1 MTPRE
6 RWQAVFSERSPD
18 RIPCDF
24 WGTAEV
30 TSRLLTDLHCA
41 SERELWE
48 RLGVDKLIF
57 LAPRHPRET
66 VHTWHIPSQFEVWH
80 VGVKKVSYAGGN
92 YVEDVNH
99 PLADAQSVSD
109 IEQFDWPDPSEWD
122 TSDVHAKCKEW
133 SDYPVT
139 GATHEP
145 FYLYSRLRG
154 LERALQDLAESPEI
168 AEAALERI
176 CSIHEAIVR
185 RVLEEAAGRI
195 DFILVAEDM
204 GTQNSLLMSPATF
217 RRILKPRMAR
227 MIELVHA
234 YGARAFHHDDG
245 AIRPLIPDLIEIG
258 IDVLNPI
265 QWRCPGMER
274 EGLAR
279 DFGPELVFHGAVDN
293 QWTLPYGTPQDV
305 RREVAENIRIFS
317 NCRGYIVAPC
327 HNIQINTPTEN
338 IVALYEAVHE
348 FEEVG

>member
-1 MTPRE
+1 
-6 RWQAVFSERSPD
+6 
-18 RIPCDF
+18 
-24 WGTAEV
+24 
-30 TSRLLTDLHCA
+30 LTDLGCA
-41 SERELWE
+41 SERDLWE

-80 VGVKKVSYAGGN
+80 VGIKTVSYGGGI
-92 YVEDVNH
+92 YVEDVTH
-99 PLADAQSVSD
+99 PLAEARSVSD
-109 IEQFDWPDPSEWD
+109 IEQFDWPDPNAWD

-133 SDYPVT
+133 SDYPII

-154 LERALQDLAESPEI
+154 IEKALEDLAQSPEI

-176 CSIHEAIVR
+176 CSIHEAIIQ
-185 RVLEEAAGRI
+185 RVLEELAGHI

-227 MIELVHA
+227 MIKLVHS
-234 YGARAFHHDDG
+234 YGVRAFHHDDG

-279 DFGPELVFHGAVDN
+279 DFGQAVVFHGAVDN
-293 QWTLPYGTPQDV
+293 QWTLPYGTPQDI
-305 RREVAENIRIFS
+305 RREVAENIRIFR

-327 HNIQINTPTEN
+327 HNIQANTPTEN

-348 FEEVG
+348 FGEVVSFR